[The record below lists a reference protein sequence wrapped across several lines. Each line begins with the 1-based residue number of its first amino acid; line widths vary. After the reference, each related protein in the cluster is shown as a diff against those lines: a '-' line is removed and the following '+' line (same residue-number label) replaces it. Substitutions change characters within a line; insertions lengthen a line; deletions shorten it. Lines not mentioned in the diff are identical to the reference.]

1 METVIDTRELTRRQ
15 QAIWGAGD
23 FARVASTGAQVL
35 AAETLC
41 ESVDL
46 HAGDRV
52 LDVAA
57 GSGNAALAAARR
69 WCDVTAADF
78 VPSLLDTATRRAEA
92 ERLPLHTAVA
102 DAQELPF
109 DDGSFDVVLS
119 IFGVMF
125 APDQERA
132 ARELLRVCRP
142 GGRIGLASWTP
153 DSMLGQ
159 LARVRAGRSA
169 PPPGVP
175 SPLVWGTDDG
185 VRRLLG
191 TGVVSLQTTTRE
203 VAFRS
208 PSPEHMLEFN
218 RTYFGPTKVVY
229 DALDEAGQA
238 DFAQEFLGVL
248 RRFNR
253 AQDGTLVAGA
263 TYLEVIALRAA

>member
-15 QAIWGAGD
+15 RAIWSAGD
-23 FARVASTGAQVL
+23 FARVASMGAQVL

-69 WCDVTAADF
+69 WCEVTAIDF
-78 VPSLLDTATRRAEA
+78 VPALLDAASRRAAA
-92 ERLPLHTAVA
+92 ENLPLSTVVA

-109 DDGSFDVVLS
+109 ADGSFDVVLS

-142 GGRIGLASWTP
+142 GGRIGLAGWTP
-153 DSMLGQ
+153 DSMLAQ
-159 LARVRAGRSA
+159 LARLRAARSA
-169 PPPGVP
+169 FPPGAP
-175 SPLVWGTDDG
+175 SPLVWGTKDG
-185 VRRLLG
+185 VRQLLG
-191 TGVVSLQTTTRE
+191 TGVASVQATVRE
-203 VAFRS
+203 VVFRA
-208 PSPEHMLEFN
+208 PSPAHLLEFN

-229 DALDEAGQA
+229 DGLDEAGQA
-238 DFAQEFLGVL
+238 DFVQEFLGVL
-248 RRFNR
+248 QRFNR
-253 AQDGTLVAGA
+253 AQDGTLAA
-263 TYLEVIALRAA
+263 PSTYLEAIAIRSA